1 MSIQETIQRMKDAW
15 SVPRRQTR
23 SDAAEPDFMLS
34 CTFADEPARSDEL
47 AVLQGSVPE
56 DLMAFWRLTRTA
68 SLFVDRHYGQ
78 WGLEI
83 LSPSEAVRETHLQRR
98 NRPAQYRDGD
108 VVIGRFLGD
117 SNLLASDVTRK
128 VLILGR
134 FSLHSLSIQDLIGLR
149 PQIPLEIFCGSIWK
163 MKGRNFGRVSNSCLV
178 CPPGFPINHPCRG
191 SNQPGSTLLAP

>member
-68 SLFVDRHYGQ
+68 SLFVDLHYGQ

-117 SNLLASDVTRK
+117 SDLLVIRCDEKGADFGK
-128 VLILGR
+128 ILVALPIDPRPDWFTPADTFGD
-134 FSLHSLSIQDLIGLR
+134 FLR
-149 PQIPLEIFCGSIWK
+149 LYLENEGAKFWEG
-163 MKGRNFGRVSNSCLV
+163 
-178 CPPGFPINHPCRG
+178 
-191 SNQPGSTLLAP
+191 Q